1 MRVPLVS
8 PNHIA
13 TNVGPSRG
21 ALSTMRL
28 SMATKPKF
36 NGLYHDF
43 HTHARSP
50 GDPGLWV
57 LATRHFGSW
66 AAELPTAPL
75 RWAG

>member
-1 MRVPLVS
+1 
-8 PNHIA
+8 
-13 TNVGPSRG
+13 
-21 ALSTMRL
+21 
-28 SMATKPKF
+28 MATKPKF

-57 LATRHFGSW
+57 LATGSW
-66 AAELPTAPL
+66 TAELPAL

>member
-1 MRVPLVS
+1 MVRVVDIPGIEQVR
-8 PNHIA
+8 A
-13 TNVGPSRG
+13 TI
-21 ALSTMRL
+21 
-28 SMATKPKF
+28 PKF

-66 AAELPTAPL
+66 AAELPAAPL

>member
-1 MRVPLVS
+1 
-8 PNHIA
+8 
-13 TNVGPSRG
+13 
-21 ALSTMRL
+21 
-28 SMATKPKF
+28 MAKKPKF

-57 LATRHFGSW
+57 SRHFGSW
-66 AAELPTAPL
+66 AAELRAAPL